1 MSEWMEAKVASL
13 RANFREF
20 AAACLFVRDHTTKR
34 ILPFN
39 LNRPQRILDAVVEKQ
54 RSEIG
59 YVRIILDKARRFGGS
74 TYIEGRGYWKTSLN
88 FNVNAFIVA
97 HEEDSTDTLFSMARL
112 FHEQNPL
119 KPKTKYSSKKEL
131 LFDTKEGTGLKSE
144 YSLAS
149 AKTTSAG
156 RSQGVHFLHG
166 SEVAF
171 WDGNPDDLLDGLMS
185 CISDPKDTE
194 VYLESTG
201 NGFGNRFQRDVFDAY
216 QEGRH
221 PYYSEDGITYAWKNP
236 KTDWVL
242 VFIPWFAHEIYTR
255 PFDTDEQRRE
265 FWLQINRPVTDRET
279 MRQVES
285 EALRLIK
292 LYGLTLE
299 QLHWREWMISNTF
312 KDRVENF
319 QQEFPATVEESF
331 LTQGANLYGKALCDL
346 LEAACID
353 PILVGDPVDRQG
365 KTKIRPN
372 PYGHFKLWEKP
383 DPKMS
388 YVLTVDAG
396 GGVKKSQEEANREPD
411 PTCIDVWNHRTGT
424 QAAQWHGHIHYGMIG
439 EVTELIGNLYHRAP
453 ACVELN
459 NHGYTVVDD
468 LTKRAYPQ
476 FEMKPGEPGWITTKK
491 SRPKMLDALHELGG
505 AGALQIRCKET
516 VSEMRTFVEIN
527 MKYQAESGCHDE
539 RVITAAMA
547 SEMMTLLAR
556 RMSPQEQKD
565 FRGRVGAQIGEYD
578 PGLDKKLPP
587 SKIRPPDI
595 SLGGWM
601 DRNRSTEPDGSLEVR
616 IG

>member
-1 MSEWMEAKVASL
+1 MSEWIDNKVQSM
-13 RANFREF
+13 RHNFREF
-20 AAACLFVRDHTTKR
+20 AASCLFVRDHTTKK

-39 LNRPQRILDAVVEKQ
+39 LNRPQRILDNIVEKM
-54 RSEIG
+54 RADTG

-88 FNVNAFIVA
+88 FNINAFIVA
-97 HEEDSTDTLFSMARL
+97 HEEDSVDTLFGMARL

-131 LFDTKEGTGLKSE
+131 LFDTKEGNGLKSE

-149 AKTTSAG
+149 AKTAGAG

-171 WDGNPDDLLDGLMS
+171 WEGNPDDLLDGLMS

-216 QEGRH
+216 CEGKY
-221 PYYSEDGITYAWKNP
+221 PYYVEDGITYAWKNP

-255 PFDTDEQRRE
+255 KFYTDKERDD
-265 FWLQINRPVTDRET
+265 FWLQINRQHMDRET

-285 EALRLIK
+285 EPLRLMK

-299 QLHWREWMISNTF
+299 QLNWREWMIENTF
-312 KDRVENF
+312 KGRTENF

-331 LTQGANLYGKALCDL
+331 LTKGANLYGKVLCDM
-346 LEAACID
+346 LEAACVE
-353 PILVGDPVDRQG
+353 PMLVGDPVDRQG
-365 KTKIRPN
+365 LTKIKPN
-372 PYGHFKLWEKP
+372 PYGHLKIWERP
-383 DPKMS
+383 DKAMS
-388 YVLTVDAG
+388 YFLTVDAG
-396 GGVKKSQEEANREPD
+396 GGVKKSQEDAGREPD
-411 PTCIDVWNHRTGT
+411 PTCIDVWNHRTGK
-424 QAAQWHGHIHYGMIG
+424 QAAQWHGHVHYGMIH
-439 EVTELIGNLYHRAP
+439 EIVELLGNLYFRAP

-459 NHGYTVVDD
+459 NHGYTVCDN
-468 LTKRAYPQ
+468 LTKKAYPQ
-476 FEMKPGEPGWITTKK
+476 YEMKPGEPGWMTTKK
-491 SRPKMLDALHELGG
+491 SRPQMLDSLHELAEGSV
-505 AGALQIRCKET
+505 LQIRSKET

-527 MKYQAESGCHDE
+527 MKYQAEQGCHDE

-547 SEMMTLLAR
+547 SQMMQVMPKKL
-556 RMSPQEQKD
+556 SPDEIKEQ
-565 FRGRVGAQIGEYD
+565 RGRVGAQLGQYD
-578 PGLDKKLPP
+578 PGDGMKLPP
-587 SKIRPPDI
+587 SKVRAPEMSI
-595 SLGGWM
+595 GGWL
-601 DRNRSTEPDGSLEVR
+601 DRNRKEEHDGYKEVYIR
-616 IG
+616 